1 MKSNL
6 RNEIKSYIV
15 RSGYTMQE
23 VVDRLSEDYGWS
35 DSVSNLSNK
44 LQRESLRYVEAV
56 QLADALA
63 EILQRNK
70 YHVDTV
76 YNGED
81 GLHYAS
87 TGIYDCIVLDIML
100 PILDGISVLR
110 MLRKQKISTPV
121 LLLTAK
127 SDVADKINGLDSGAD
142 DYLTK
147 PFVTGELLARIRALT
162 RRTGEVAVDGLQ
174 FHNLRLDSQ
183 NYTLSYGQEQIK
195 LSLKEYQI
203 MEIFMSNPKQ
213 IVSKEFFSQ
222 LSQST
227 IFLEF
232 FQTFVYKFLKV
243 FLVICEQEVDVW
255 LFIRFK
261 LNSLQVAQFII
272 FDDCIN
278 SWCIKNLEVVLTFIQ
293 TCQHLCN
300 IFICVVKFN
309 WLV

>member
-1 MKSNL
+1 MNL
-6 RNEIKSYIV
+6 LIVEDEI
-15 RSGYTMQE
+15 
-23 VVDRLSEDYGWS
+23 
-35 DSVSNLSNK
+35 
-44 LQRESLRYVEAV
+44 

-110 MLRKQKISTPV
+110 MLRKQKISTPI

-127 SDVADKINGLDSGAD
+127 SDVADKIKGLDSGAD

-162 RRTGEVAVDGLQ
+162 RRTGEVAVNGLQ
-174 FHNLRLDSQ
+174 FHALHLDAQ
-183 NYTLSYGQEQIK
+183 NYTLSCGQEQIK

-213 IVSKEFFSQ
+213 IISKESFIEKIWGYESDVEYNNIEVYISF
-222 LSQST
+222 LRKKLQSIHANISIKT
-227 IFLEF
+227 ARGIGYFLE
-232 FQTFVYKFLKV
+232 
-243 FLVICEQEVDVW
+243 EQ
-255 LFIRFK
+255 
-261 LNSLQVAQFII
+261 N
-272 FDDCIN
+272 
-278 SWCIKNLEVVLTFIQ
+278 T
-293 TCQHLCN
+293 
-300 IFICVVKFN
+300 
-309 WLV
+309 

>member
-1 MKSNL
+1 MNVL
-6 RNEIKSYIV
+6 IV
-15 RSGYTMQE
+15 
-23 VVDRLSEDYGWS
+23 ED
-35 DSVSNLSNK
+35 
-44 LQRESLRYVEAV
+44 EV

-81 GLHYAS
+81 GLHYAC

-110 MLRKQKISTPV
+110 MLRKQKISTPI

-147 PFVTGELLARIRALT
+147 PFATGELLARIRALT

-174 FHNLRLDSQ
+174 FHALRLDAQS
-183 NYTLSYGQEQIK
+183 YTLCCNSESVK

-203 MEIFMSNPKQ
+203 MEIFMTNPKQ
-213 IVSKEFFSQ
+213 IISKECFIEKIWGYESDVEYNNIEVYISFLRKKLTSIHANI
-222 LSQST
+222 SIKT
-227 IFLEF
+227 ARGIGYFLEE
-232 FQTFVYKFLKV
+232 
-243 FLVICEQEVDVW
+243 IP
-255 LFIRFK
+255 
-261 LNSLQVAQFII
+261 S
-272 FDDCIN
+272 
-278 SWCIKNLEVVLTFIQ
+278 
-293 TCQHLCN
+293 
-300 IFICVVKFN
+300 
-309 WLV
+309 